1 VEQLKRVSRLLLSL
15 LELCSLF
22 IFILGL
28 YEFGLFFNVMA
39 VVIPMLKCTSEK
51 TFMPGGS
58 EEREKVCV
66 DIEALVVRTPHC
78 PEGLHP

>member
-1 VEQLKRVSRLLLSL
+1 
-15 LELCSLF
+15 
-22 IFILGL
+22 
-28 YEFGLFFNVMA
+28 MA